1 MHTCSPKETRTM
13 ASPSDT
19 KTATPRLTFE
29 QLLDRVYQLLKADI
43 SNFSV
48 EASNKLI
55 IAALLAYFSKNSK
68 ECQKR
73 GISLQKGLFLS
84 GPVGCGKTS
93 LMRWFGRAQPRPRFL
108 LVSSRKIARQFLE
121 DGYAVIDK
129 YGYKSF
135 RAKHTGFGSQLQY
148 DQPIT
153 YCFDDLGLEP
163 GHRRFGNDC
172 NVMAEIILDRYDQM
186 NQYGM
191 LTHMTSNLNAEELED
206 HYGQRVRSR
215 FKEMFNLISFPPD
228 APDRRVA
235 NSPGH
240 HTVLRAKR
248 ELEKKRIQQDG

>member
-29 QLLDRVYQLLKADI
+29 QLLDRVCQLLQADI

-48 EASNKLI
+48 EASNKPVL
-55 IAALLAYFSKNSK
+55 AALLAYFSKNSS

-73 GISLQKGLFLS
+73 GLSLQKGLFLS

-93 LMRWFGRAQPRPRFL
+93 LMRWFSKAQPRPRFL

-135 RAKHTGFGSQLQY
+135 RHKHTGFGSQLQY

-163 GHRRFGNDC
+163 EHRRFGNDC

-186 NQYGM
+186 KQYGM
-191 LTHMTSNLNAEELED
+191 LTHMTSNLNAEELEQ